1 MRAII
6 QLAVKFLQPV
16 YFFVTLT
23 SDLERKTSF
32 MDRRKLLMITGILIF
47 GFFSLSAQTGI
58 NSFCVESKKLNA
70 GGMYVLGGWALANIA
85 WGVYGWA
92 NYTGQLRY
100 FSQMN
105 VFWNT
110 VNLAIAGISL
120 NSTGQMD
127 CNVLGLTEV
136 LDRQMK
142 TERTLLVNAGL
153 DVLYI
158 GSGFVLRYFA
168 GKSEKRS
175 TLLRGYGNS
184 IIMQGAFL
192 LVFDLAFR
200 QVLIDHRPLMPDKL
214 GLSIT
219 PGMTGFY
226 ASFSF

>member
-1 MRAII
+1 
-6 QLAVKFLQPV
+6 
-16 YFFVTLT
+16 
-23 SDLERKTSF
+23 
-32 MDRRKLLMITGILIF
+32 MDRRKLLLLSGILIF
-47 GFFSLSAQTGI
+47 GYLSLSAQTGI
-58 NSFCVESKKLNA
+58 NSFCVESKKLNS

-92 NYTGQLRY
+92 NYSGQLRY

-120 NSTGQMD
+120 NSTGQLD
-127 CNVLGLTEV
+127 CNMLGLGEV
-136 LDRQMK
+136 LDRQLK

-175 TLLRGYGNS
+175 TLLTGYGNS
-184 IIMQGAFL
+184 VILQGAFL

-200 QVLIDHRPLMPDKL
+200 QVLVSHRTLVPDNL
-214 GLSIT
+214 GFSIS
-219 PGMTGFY
+219 PEMTGFY